1 MIHSFSGHG
10 DIAIVVDEVGIE
22 IGVVGAYRLRTC
34 YQPIFARLGDCL
46 EAVAV
51 YGFAMPFQHGRG
63 VAHEGFHETVP
74 SRERF
79 AVTALGTALSLR
91 NLQNAG
97 AAAASLVLRADLQSA
112 TTAGRARAAVR
123 LLASEI
129 ARNGLEPR
137 VVSVELTGL
146 AKADRDAALAASMA
160 LRDCGIQIAVIEQGN
175 GPATS
180 LLAHPMPAD
189 LVRIDGAWFRTVAR
203 QAATARL
210 FGALVRAY
218 RSNAAQVLVDGIA
231 TETALRVALDSG
243 ADLFSGP
250 MLAPPVLAGE
260 AFPDAPLAIEALL
273 AERRVIPLFR

>member
-1 MIHSFSGHG
+1 
-10 DIAIVVDEVGIE
+10 
-22 IGVVGAYRLRTC
+22 
-34 YQPIFARLGDCL
+34 
-46 EAVAV
+46 
-51 YGFAMPFQHGRG
+51 MP
-63 VAHEGFHETVP
+63 
-74 SRERF
+74 
-79 AVTALGTALSLR
+79 ALPPP
-91 NLQNAG
+91 
-97 AAAASLVLRADLQSA
+97 ASLLRADLQSA

-137 VVSVELTGL
+137 VCLGRADGL
-146 AKADRDAALAASMA
+146 AKADRDAALAASAA
-160 LRDCGIQIAVIEQGN
+160 LRDCGIQIAVIEQGY

-189 LVRIDGAWFRTVAR
+189 LVRIDGAWFRAVAR

-218 RSNAAQVLVDGIA
+218 RSNAAQVLIDGIA
-231 TETALRVALDSG
+231 TEMALRVALDLG